1 MKKHLTSLICSIF
14 LTATAA
20 EYEID
25 PNHAN
30 ARFKIDHFETS
41 SNVGGFFGLTGKIEF
56 DKEKETGSV
65 QIKIPLTALNSGNA
79 KFDELLKSSDL
90 FDAEKFPEMTFESE
104 KFIFKDGKLAEVV
117 GKLTIKGK
125 TNPVTLKA
133 KQFNCYESPMFKAEV
148 CGGDFSAKIDRTAFA
163 IDYLAEKISK
173 NVAIKI
179 QIEAVKK

>member
-1 MKKHLTSLICSIF
+1 
-14 LTATAA
+14 
-20 EYEID
+20 
-25 PNHAN
+25 
-30 ARFKIDHFETS
+30 
-41 SNVGGFFGLTGKIEF
+41 
-56 DKEKETGSV
+56 
-65 QIKIPLTALNSGNA
+65 
-79 KFDELLKSSDL
+79 
-90 FDAEKFPEMTFESE
+90 MTFESE